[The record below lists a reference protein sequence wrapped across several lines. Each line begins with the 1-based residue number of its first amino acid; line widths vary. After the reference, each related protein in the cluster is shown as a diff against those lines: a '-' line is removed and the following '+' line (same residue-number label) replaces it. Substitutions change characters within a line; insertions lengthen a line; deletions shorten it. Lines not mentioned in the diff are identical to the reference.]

1 MSESCS
7 VLSDSLQ
14 PHGLFSPWNFT
25 EQNTGVGSL
34 SLLQGIFPTQG
45 STQVS
50 RTVGRHFH
58 YLSHQGLSE
67 PSSHCLAKGGWML
80 SPLPVTSAL
89 EDDTEGQL
97 RLSLRAHHLSLL
109 GATLGTSYQLPCP
122 LPRTADQGPGKAPPA
137 SLFWALTPSPLVLI
151 SAGLPRVIPLW
162 R

>member
-1 MSESCS
+1 
-7 VLSDSLQ
+7 
-14 PHGLFSPWNFT
+14 
-25 EQNTGVGSL
+25 
-34 SLLQGIFPTQG
+34 
-45 STQVS
+45 
-50 RTVGRHFH
+50 
-58 YLSHQGLSE
+58 
-67 PSSHCLAKGGWML
+67 ML

-97 RLSLRAHHLSLL
+97 RLSLQAHRLSLL

-137 SLFWALTPSPLVLI
+137 SLFWALIPSPLVLI